1 MNNENQEPKNRGIKA
16 LSVVAGMLVGGVVG
30 AVTMLLF
37 APQSGEETRGQ
48 IQEKGIE
55 LLDQANEMMDD
66 AMTQVRMDRKE
77 IAVSGQEKAKEL
89 LEQGKALVAEQ
100 LDNVSEA
107 VQGGKRAIQNA

>member
-1 MNNENQEPKNRGIKA
+1 
-16 LSVVAGMLVGGVVG
+16 
-30 AVTMLLF
+30 
-37 APQSGEETRGQ
+37 
-48 IQEKGIE
+48 
-55 LLDQANEMMDD
+55 
-66 AMTQVRMDRKE
+66 MTQVRMDRKE